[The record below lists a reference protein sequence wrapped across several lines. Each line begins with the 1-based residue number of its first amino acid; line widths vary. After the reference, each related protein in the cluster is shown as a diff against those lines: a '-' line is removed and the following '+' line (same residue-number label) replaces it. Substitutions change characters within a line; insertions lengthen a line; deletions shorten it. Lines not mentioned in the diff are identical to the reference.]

1 MQYTSQFQLQAST
14 VVLDLLITSPLV
26 ISVMCVGV
34 KLWSVE
40 DFTTVPQ
47 VVQWKKEKI

>member
-26 ISVMCVGV
+26 ISVIVCV